1 MSLRLLPAIVLFAVA
16 CGSEPAP
23 APAPKVVTPEE
34 PVAKGFKV
42 VVLGDSITAGLGLPV
57 DQAFPAVA
65 EATLL
70 AEGLKLS
77 IQNAGVSGDTSTA
90 GAARVGWL
98 LKQSPD
104 VLVVEL
110 GGNDLLR
117 GQPVDVTEQ
126 RLREIVAAG
135 KEAGAAVVL
144 LGITAPSSMGPDHKA
159 AFDAVYGKVA
169 ADTGAVLVDDFLGP
183 LMDRPDLIQG
193 DGLHPTAAG
202 QKVLATRLA
211 EVLRPMVPGD

>member
-1 MSLRLLPAIVLFAVA
+1 MWLMA
-16 CGSEPAP
+16 CGAEPAP
-23 APAPKVVTPEE
+23 TPSPTPPVITPAE
-34 PVAKGFKV
+34 PVEQGAKV

-65 EATLL
+65 EATLRG
-70 AEGLKLS
+70 EGRRVT

-117 GQPVDVTEQ
+117 GQPVEVTETN
-126 RLREIVAAG
+126 LRAIVAAG
-135 KEAGAAVVL
+135 QEACAAVLL
-144 LGITAPSSMGPDHKA
+144 LGIRAPTSMGPEHKA
-159 AFDAVYGKVA
+159 EFDAVYRTVA
-169 ADTGAVLVDDFLGP
+169 EATGATLVEDFLGP
-183 LMDRPDLIQG
+183 LMDRPELIQS

-202 QKVLATRLA
+202 QQVLAEKLA
-211 EVLRPMVPGD
+211 VVLRPLVPLD